1 MKRFALALLCIVSVA
16 FFASCSKDDDK
27 AGNPTINFVQDEGY
41 ISSGDTIEALT
52 PYMFGIQAKSNE
64 TTKELLTKCFIQV
77 LRGEERVYDTL
88 VDNINQNQYNFDG
101 QIALPEGDY
110 TIIATVH
117 NDKDMTAECR
127 MTITSLVSA
136 QPLQVNDI
144 EWVKTGHN
152 VQDLSA
158 YGLEWKTTNYKDPF
172 THILPAEGC
181 MLFACSGDGDKF
193 AEINTD
199 LDLAAEFSRLQEMT
213 VLPSNIN
220 TTEYNKVDCNPAD
233 KDYNDLLITKDA
245 EGNFHA
251 ILIKHATVGSA
262 EGATRITITGE
273 AK

>member
-16 FFASCSKDDDK
+16 FFASCSKDEDK

-77 LRGEERVYDTL
+77 LMGEERVYDTL

-101 QIALPEGDY
+101 QIALPEGVY

-127 MTITSLVSA
+127 MTITSVVTDTPLEVKDITWVRKGSNCQNTEEMA
-136 QPLQVNDI
+136 Q
-144 EWVKTGHN
+144 
-152 VQDLSA
+152 
-158 YGLEWKTTNYKDPF
+158 YGLIWEGRDAFHANIRPLNDNCKLYVINNSAEAFNEISTEFQKAAFFGSLIEIGTPVPEYRNISVATPGDTT
-172 THILPAEGC
+172 
-181 MLFACSGDGDKF
+181 
-193 AEINTD
+193 
-199 LDLAAEFSRLQEMT
+199 
-213 VLPSNIN
+213 
-220 TTEYNKVDCNPAD
+220 
-233 KDYNDLLITKDA
+233 YNDVLAVIDA
-245 EGNFHA
+245 EGNQHIIIFVNA
-251 ILIKHATVGSA
+251 NVQTGGFGVQ
-262 EGATRITITGE
+262 TTITGQ

>member
-1 MKRFALALLCIVSVA
+1 MKKFALALLCIVSVA
-16 FFASCSKDDDK
+16 FFASCSKDEDK

-127 MTITSLVSA
+127 MTITSVVTDT
-136 QPLQVNDI
+136 PL
-144 EWVKTGHN
+144 EVKDFTWNRHGGDDATG
-152 VQDLSA
+152 LA
-158 YGLEWKTTNYKDPF
+158 EYGLEWTSNLKDVFAQIKPMDGYTLYELNSEDWTNTQTINEKTLLLTNVATEGQSIPVFNKISAF
-172 THILPAEGC
+172 TPASNLDYVLATINFTTYDAHILHITSSEVTTFKG
-181 MLFACSGDGDKF
+181 
-193 AEINTD
+193 TD
-199 LDLAAEFSRLQEMT
+199 VKIFGQ
-213 VLPSNIN
+213 
-220 TTEYNKVDCNPAD
+220 
-233 KDYNDLLITKDA
+233 
-245 EGNFHA
+245 
-251 ILIKHATVGSA
+251 
-262 EGATRITITGE
+262 

>member
-16 FFASCSKDDDK
+16 FFASCSKDEDK

-127 MTITSLVSA
+127 MTITSVVTDT
-136 QPLQVNDI
+136 PL
-144 EWVKTGHN
+144 EVKDFTWNRHGGDDATG
-152 VQDLSA
+152 LA
-158 YGLEWKTTNYKDPF
+158 EYGLEWKSNLKDVFAQIKPMDGYTLYELNSEDWTNTQTINEKTLLLTNVATEGQSIPVFNKISAFTPASNLDYVLATINFTTYDA
-172 THILPAEGC
+172 HILHITSSEVTTFKG
-181 MLFACSGDGDKF
+181 
-193 AEINTD
+193 TD
-199 LDLAAEFSRLQEMT
+199 VKIFGQ
-213 VLPSNIN
+213 
-220 TTEYNKVDCNPAD
+220 
-233 KDYNDLLITKDA
+233 
-245 EGNFHA
+245 
-251 ILIKHATVGSA
+251 
-262 EGATRITITGE
+262 